1 MPSPCRLLPI
11 LARFCVHVLHHLSKR
26 LIWYIKTKTTPKS
39 GVEQTLTESGF
50 LAIAA
55 NDLLIAAKNHI
66 VNIGPTILLI
76 QHSITSLV

>member
-1 MPSPCRLLPI
+1 M
-11 LARFCVHVLHHLSKR
+11 
-26 LIWYIKTKTTPKS
+26 
-39 GVEQTLTESGF
+39 EQTLTESGF